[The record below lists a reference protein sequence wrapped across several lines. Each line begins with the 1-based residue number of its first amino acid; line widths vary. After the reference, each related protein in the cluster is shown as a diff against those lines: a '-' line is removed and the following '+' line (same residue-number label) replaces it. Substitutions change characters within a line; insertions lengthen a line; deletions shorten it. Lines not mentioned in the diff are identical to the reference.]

1 MHEKSITTKRAPKVP
16 SLVPIA
22 DNGAWRVTVPAS
34 KGKDGKKQRLKFA
47 TKKAAELEIERIRST
62 ATKWGTDGT
71 KISASLAEDASKAA
85 DVVKDHDMSLYAVA
99 KEWLGWKK
107 AQAESVTL
115 QQLFDEYKKDKI
127 SEEISTVYLR
137 DIEKF
142 FAPFLGKLGGK
153 IVSEIQHTQ
162 IKTILSGF
170 KTTRQR
176 ANAYRTIRP
185 AFTMAVTENYAAE
198 NVFDR
203 IKVPKHVSRAPEA
216 LKVDEL
222 KAVFN
227 ACADYKKR
235 DDLIKDYQVDAT
247 GTAHVFA
254 LMAFAGIRPEE
265 ITRLQWEAI
274 HLDEDCIIIGGDVAK
289 TRSHRII
296 PIESNLADWLKTV
309 PEKER
314 TGSITPSNWAKKY
327 QIVRKI
333 SGIGK
338 RQQDI
343 LRHTFASAHLAAYS
357 DFNTLQAAMGHGT
370 TEMILKHYKALMK
383 KPEAVKFWSVRP
395 DSTAPQ
401 MQAAG

>member
-1 MHEKSITTKRAPKVP
+1 MSKQAKLPITQAPSGKWRYDLPANLSPTGKRARKTFETQAKAKL
-16 SLVPIA
+16 SRDA
-22 DNGAWRVTVPAS
+22 DLKRHELYGVEGHSIKAS
-34 KGKDGKKQRLKFA
+34 VA
-47 TKKAAELEIERIRST
+47 TDAVKAAKVI
-62 ATKWGTDGT
+62 
-71 KISASLAEDASKAA
+71 
-85 DVVKDHDMSLYAVA
+85 KDYDMSLYAVA
-99 KEWLGWKK
+99 KEWIAWKE
-107 AQAESVTL
+107 AQAASVTL
-115 QQLFDEYKKDKI
+115 QQLFNEYKVDKI
-127 SEEISTVYLR
+127 DEEISKAYLR

-142 FAPFLGKLGGK
+142 FAPFITKLGGK
-153 IVSEIQHTQ
+153 IVSEIQHTE
-162 IKTILSGF
+162 IKAVLKTF

-185 AFTMAVTENYAAE
+185 AFTMAVTENYAGE

-222 KAVFN
+222 RAVFN
-227 ACADYKKR
+227 ACADYTDR
-235 DDLIKDYQVDAT
+235 EDLIKDYQIDAT

-254 LMAFAGIRPEE
+254 LMAFAGVRPEE
-265 ITRLQWEAI
+265 TKRLQWDAI
-274 HLDEDCIIIGGDVAK
+274 HLDEDCIIISGDVAK

-296 PIESNLADWLKTV
+296 PIESNLSDWLKTV

-314 TGSITPSNWAKKY
+314 TGSVTPSNWAKKY

-383 KPEAVKFWSVRP
+383 KPEAVKFWSIRP
-395 DSTAPQ
+395 HETQVQLKAV
-401 MQAAG
+401 G